1 MNWYKTET
9 LYEEEKDLFDS
20 SKMKNILG
28 ALSGWEFYIKG
39 NYFLN

>member
-1 MNWYKTET
+1 MLSEFVLINDYWYKTET

-28 ALSGWEFYIKG
+28 ALSG
-39 NYFLN
+39 